1 MDKTPVIKSAR
12 KTIVDQIK
20 EESKKPADSC
30 NPKVEFLSTGST
42 TVNLMLSGKGKGG
55 GWARQHIGNAVG
67 DGATAKTLL
76 MLETAAHTLYTIR
89 DQKSELF
96 PPVKNVSVVYNN
108 IEGVMDFPIAEM
120 YGEDFINQIEWVQT
134 PTAEAFGKDYLQR
147 VKALKKGDFL
157 LYIIDSI
164 DALTSEAGAERM
176 AKILSDKKPD
186 GSYGTEKAKF
196 FSSDFF
202 SHLCGAMEGKDA
214 TLLCVS
220 QIREKIG
227 VTFGEKHYRTGGKAL
242 DFYTHQVVWLAQIKK
257 LKRTFR
263 SQERVYGVR
272 IKANCKRNKVAKP
285 FRQAEFTVLFDYGID
300 DVGSMVDYLYGPEVK
315 KIDWNS
321 TEFKRNEF
329 IEMIESDPANEN
341 KLRELVEQDWAE
353 IEAAVVPE
361 RKKRWE
367 V

>member
-1 MDKTPVIKSAR
+1 MDKKSIKKPTRSELVEQIKS
-12 KTIVDQIK
+12 
-20 EESKKPADSC
+20 ESKKPADSTTS
-30 NPKVEFLSTGST
+30 KVEFLSTGST
-42 TVNLMLSGKGKGG
+42 VANLMLAGKGSDG
-55 GWARQHIGNAVG
+55 GWARQHIGNVVG
-67 DGATAKTLL
+67 DGATAKTLM
-76 MLETAAHTLYTIR
+76 MLETAANALYTIKEK
-89 DQKSELF
+89 KSELF
-96 PPVKNVSVVYNN
+96 PPIKSVSVVYNN
-108 IEGVMDFPIAEM
+108 IEGVMDFPLMEM
-120 YGEDFINQIEWVQT
+120 YGKYFIDNVEWVQT

-176 AKILSDKKPD
+176 AKLLSDKKPD

-242 DFYTHQVVWLAQIKK
+242 DFYTHQVVWLSQIKK
-257 LKRTFR
+257 LKKTFR
-263 SQERVYGVR
+263 SQERVFGVR

-300 DVGSMVDYLYGPEVK
+300 DVGSMVDSLYGPEVK
-315 KIDWNS
+315 TISWNS
-321 TEFKRNEF
+321 AEFKRNEF

-341 KLRELVEQDWAE
+341 KLREMVEQDWAE

-361 RKKRWE
+361 RKKRW
-367 V
+367 